1 MSSGRAC
8 SDDGDRPLWVQEQLL
23 LSGRGCVETGL
34 VDRSVVRSGD
44 AYYAGS
50 WVPV

>member
-23 LSGRGCVETGL
+23 LSARTSREVAVLKPDAWLGL
-34 VDRSVVRSGD
+34 MG
-44 AYYAGS
+44 
-50 WVPV
+50 